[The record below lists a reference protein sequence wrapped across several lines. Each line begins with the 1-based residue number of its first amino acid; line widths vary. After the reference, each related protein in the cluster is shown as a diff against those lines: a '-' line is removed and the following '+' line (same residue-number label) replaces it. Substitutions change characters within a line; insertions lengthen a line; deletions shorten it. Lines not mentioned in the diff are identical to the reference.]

1 MQIIDQAASATKSLP
16 LPLPPKDKQQAP
28 LAVETA
34 AVADDVNDEAS
45 GTSTSH
51 DIAPHET
58 TTDGSRHDASGDTD
72 AGTNTDNN
80 ENTEKKVATIRHTY
94 MYTCLCMCTYIYE
107 TCIEIRK

>member
-1 MQIIDQAASATKSLP
+1 MAA
-16 LPLPPKDKQQAP
+16 
-28 LAVETA
+28 ETA

-72 AGTNTDNN
+72 ADTNTDNN
-80 ENTEKKVATIRHTY
+80 ENTEKKVATIRFLYVRTCIHAYVCVHTY
-94 MYTCLCMCTYIYE
+94 MKHVA
-107 TCIEIRK
+107 IEIGEEIQEERQEKESVIYT